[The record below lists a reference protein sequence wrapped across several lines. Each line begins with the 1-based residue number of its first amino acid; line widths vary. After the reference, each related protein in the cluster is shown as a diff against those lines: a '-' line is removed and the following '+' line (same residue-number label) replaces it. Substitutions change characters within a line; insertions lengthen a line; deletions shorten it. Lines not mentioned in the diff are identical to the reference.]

1 MLDFLALVVAVVM
14 MNWERVEK
22 LCASSGSG
30 SHSKCK
36 RVCQSDCKKTCAII
50 LSLQTNISFALSA
63 FLCVQGAEVC
73 VLCVCMCAVC
83 LLYVCLCRAYLRGQ
97 ICNCG
102 IQLHP
107 VAAVAYLLRFV
118 YLILHILF
126 STLPLHSH
134 TYTHIGMV

>member
-22 LCASSGSG
+22 LSASSGSG

-73 VLCVCMCAVC
+73 VLCECVCVLCVCCMCVYAGPIYVARSVTVAFSC
-83 LLYVCLCRAYLRGQ
+83 ILL
-97 ICNCG
+97 
-102 IQLHP
+102 
-107 VAAVAYLLRFV
+107 
-118 YLILHILF
+118 
-126 STLPLHSH
+126 LPLRIS
-134 TYTHIGMV
+134 YASFI

>member
-1 MLDFLALVVAVVM
+1 MLDFLAPVVAVVM

-73 VLCVCMCAVC
+73 VLCECIGAVC
-83 LLYVCLCRAYLRGQ
+83 PVCVFMPGL
-97 ICNCG
+97 
-102 IQLHP
+102 
-107 VAAVAYLLRFV
+107 
-118 YLILHILF
+118 
-126 STLPLHSH
+126 STWPDL
-134 TYTHIGMV
+134 

>member
-22 LCASSGSG
+22 LCASSGTG

-63 FLCVQGAEVC
+63 FLCVQGREVYLCVFFVC
-73 VLCVCMCAVC
+73 VFMPGL
-83 LLYVCLCRAYLRGQ
+83 
-97 ICNCG
+97 
-102 IQLHP
+102 
-107 VAAVAYLLRFV
+107 
-118 YLILHILF
+118 
-126 STLPLHSH
+126 STWPDL
-134 TYTHIGMV
+134 